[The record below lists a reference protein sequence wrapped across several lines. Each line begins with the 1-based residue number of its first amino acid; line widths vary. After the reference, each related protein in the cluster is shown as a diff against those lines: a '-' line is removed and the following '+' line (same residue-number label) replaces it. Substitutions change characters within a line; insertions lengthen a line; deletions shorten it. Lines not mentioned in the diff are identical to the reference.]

1 MLIIG
6 IFHEEIGKI
15 LLGKPIND
23 VYLQHDCNIKQ
34 KKMKKLLS
42 ILFAMALC
50 TAPCHAQ
57 FGGLGGLLKGA
68 KAANDARKAKKKAEE
83 VWGKKKV
90 KNVIDTTSVEYKKA
104 QAELQQRLDNDP
116 EYQKLKQ
123 LQNDSVAAMKY
134 FKEKYGEDLSNPY
147 ANDKEYQDAYNKAQK
162 MAGLQEDPVFK
173 KIMAEQRQ
181 PTMQEATYLN
191 EKYGTSFEYEGM
203 EAYNDSIGVF
213 ANLNGKMKPM
223 GITKPETITDEK
235 PVPDFGQ
242 DAIKQYVQDYISF
255 LKKPFADRI
264 IVDSVQN
271 YMIYNKRNADE
282 QFKGAAKFTFYSNL
296 ETNIGEL
303 TVNEMLLRKISD
315 FTEPIDPKNI
325 FVFRVH
331 KGVGC
336 RYMEYMYSKITYK
349 ENELMDYISKRLVN
363 EGYVDASIN
372 QKMSDEQVFSAIDK
386 MEFQFKVEKLLKIRQ
401 NNEKFMFTNIIP
413 AADDV
418 TLKSNIRKVGGHVT
432 ALDITIDAK
441 PGEYAFIIR
450 NPEVEKYFKNLGD
463 EEKDEKKRKM
473 LQNFDISVLTQGA
486 FFFTIN

>member
-1 MLIIG
+1 M
-6 IFHEEIGKI
+6 
-15 LLGKPIND
+15 
-23 VYLQHDCNIKQ
+23 
-34 KKMKKLLS
+34 
-42 ILFAMALC
+42 
-50 TAPCHAQ
+50 
-57 FGGLGGLLKGA
+57 
-68 KAANDARKAKKKAEE
+68 
-83 VWGKKKV
+83 
-90 KNVIDTTSVEYKKA
+90 
-104 QAELQQRLDNDP
+104 QQRLDNDP

-282 QFKGAAKFTFYSNL
+282 QFKGAAKFTLYSNL
-296 ETNIGEL
+296 EINIGEL

-372 QKMSDEQVFSAIDK
+372 QKCPMNRCFLRSTKWNSSL
-386 MEFQFKVEKLLKIRQ
+386 KL
-401 NNEKFMFTNIIP
+401 
-413 AADDV
+413 
-418 TLKSNIRKVGGHVT
+418 
-432 ALDITIDAK
+432 
-441 PGEYAFIIR
+441 R
-450 NPEVEKYFKNLGD
+450 NC
-463 EEKDEKKRKM
+463 
-473 LQNFDISVLTQGA
+473 
-486 FFFTIN
+486 